1 MRHEPAS
8 PPLALGIV
16 SVAYNRAPSG
26 RQVFRAGVFR
36 LVLFIRRASKVT
48 SCVRFLENVHL
59 SPTALLDD
67 CLRPWVSAVV
77 PVHGRARLLSVVDSV
92 LWDRPGFY
100 AAGHLASGAAI
111 DIRDLDDDARAAV
124 ATRCLDERGYSYL
137 IPHGAIGLG
146 TPRGALLGHLDVRS
160 FDPLENVAQV
170 VGPGVG
176 IELADLYDPLCAA
189 TEGRGGPRRMT
200 LTPGGADTNTDT
212 DGSVEDLAAVIDR
225 LRDEAE
231 ATQEIMHV
239 ALFRDGSYLSLAD
252 TVTAKASPSAR
263 LELAAYEAPGW
274 GRGATLRYRIPTG
287 VWWNLLTDG
296 RQP

>member
-36 LVLFIRRASKVT
+36 LVLFIRRPGGVT

-59 SPTALLDD
+59 SPVALLDD
-67 CLRPWVSAVV
+67 CLRPWVAAVV
-77 PVHGRARLLSVVDSV
+77 PVHGRQRLLSVVDTA
-92 LWDRPGFY
+92 LWDRPGYY
-100 AAGHLASGAAI
+100 AAGHLASGAGI
-111 DIRDLDDDARAAV
+111 DVGDLDSDARAAV
-124 ATRCLDERGYSYL
+124 ASRCVDERGYSFL

-146 TPRGALLGHLDVRS
+146 TPREALLGHLDVRC
-160 FDPLENVAQV
+160 FDPVEEVTQVA
-170 VGPGVG
+170 GFGAG
-176 IELADLYDPLCAA
+176 LELADLYDPLCAS

-200 LTPGGADTNTDT
+200 LTPGGADLHIAT
-212 DGSVEDLAAVIDR
+212 DGSAADLAAVIDR

-296 RQP
+296 RHP